1 MEEYIIVS
9 KQPSIVIVESS
20 KISMRLD
27 AGNYRQD
34 YLVNRDRIRNS
45 IFGSKKLVELL
56 GKPSFRGRGFP
67 ENPSGQ
73 DPVIKV
79 RNVTNYG
86 ITGPYDYTDAIGISK
101 SDRAWARKGDVLLTV
116 TGLGSSGKADL
127 FFFDTPMLIDGHVA
141 ILRCS
146 SKCDAGFLKAFLSS
160 SYGQKLSEQDTI
172 GSTGQIELY
181 GSYIDQFDIPYP
193 DPKIQ
198 AYIGDKVRLAE
209 RCREEASVSKSR
221 ANENLNK
228 LLQNNGQDHK
238 IQNTGAFNKLLDTPY
253 CVSIR
258 PQLLTE
264 RLTAVSYNNNFLE
277 FMALVD
283 ASEYEFVELGD
294 YYDVSAMIG
303 WKNLTTADY
312 VSQGIKMLRVAD
324 ISGCYVLLDNAVQVS
339 SSKVDE
345 QPQIHLQKGDIIFS
359 KDGTLGIAAVMPE
372 VNELVCAG
380 STLARLRKKTSRLD
394 PYYLC
399 AFLNSTYAAAQISY
413 YISGI
418 AQPHITQEYIKQL
431 KVPLLPISQQIN
443 IGREFQRYDFLSRKA
458 YELIADA
465 KIDVENL
472 IEGNLDIV
480 TISSGGTPQLSWKG
494 IEELLVNQTIH
505 YA

>member
-56 GKPSFRGRGFP
+56 VKPSFRGRGFP

-86 ITGPYDYTDAIGISK
+86 ITGPYDYIDATGISK

-127 FFFDTPMLIDGHVA
+127 FFFDTPMLVDGHVA

-193 DPKIQ
+193 DHKIQ

-209 RCREEASVSKSR
+209 RCREEAGRLIEQAKADLVSTFSFDLYTPPSTSSSSGSGYRLLGIKPGCILVESVLIGNSLLPTRYQAQYLDRDMLLVDHGLELISLEDIASGFINGFDCRDFKSS
-221 ANENLNK
+221 
-228 LLQNNGQDHK
+228 G
-238 IQNTGAFNKLLDTPY
+238 TPY
-253 CVSIR
+253 LRVGNICPNELDLSGVMYIEIQPTSLPKKFHLTSGDLLITRKGSYGFCTSVTKEMEQMVFSSEIIR
-258 PQLLTE
+258 VPLHK
-264 RLTAVSYNNNFLE
+264 
-277 FMALVD
+277 
-283 ASEYEFVELGD
+283 
-294 YYDVSAMIG
+294 G
-303 WKNLTTADY
+303 WDADY
-312 VSQGIKMLRVAD
+312 
-324 ISGCYVLLDNAVQVS
+324 
-339 SSKVDE
+339 
-345 QPQIHLQKGDIIFS
+345 
-359 KDGTLGIAAVMPE
+359 IA
-372 VNELVCAG
+372 L
-380 STLARLRKKTSRLD
+380 
-394 PYYLC
+394 
-399 AFLNSTYAAAQISY
+399 FLNSPYGRYQFDRLGTGTTMK
-413 YISGI
+413 GI
-418 AQPHITQEYIKQL
+418 NHENLADI
-431 KVPLLPISQQIN
+431 KVPEVSYEAQKIIGGKVRLSMALNEKSKDLISEAC
-443 IGREFQRYDFLSRKA
+443 R
-458 YELIADA
+458 
-465 KIDVENL
+465 DVEDLIDAGLVTASILSGEMQAPTWNEVHQNL
-472 IEGNLDIV
+472 LTNL
-480 TISSGGTPQLSWKG
+480 S
-494 IEELLVNQTIH
+494 